1 MRPFTRREF
10 LACMA
15 AFAVMGFK
23 RTEPELILYNGN
35 IITVDDSFPRAQA
48 VAIAHGRFL
57 AVGAT
62 KELLPLATVRTK
74 KINLDGKTVVPGF
87 IDAHTHPCFSGRRHL
102 REVDCDLRAIADIQT
117 AIRQRA
123 AQLPPGSWVLGFK
136 YDDSLAHSS
145 RS

>member
-74 KINLDGKTVVPGF
+74 KINLDGVGWR
-87 IDAHTHPCFSGRRHL
+87 C
-102 REVDCDLRAIADIQT
+102 
-117 AIRQRA
+117 
-123 AQLPPGSWVLGFK
+123 
-136 YDDSLAHSS
+136 
-145 RS
+145 